1 MGLLDRFEQ
10 RVDRVVNGAFA
21 KAFKSDVQPVEIAA
35 GLQREIDDRAAIV
48 SRGRTVVPNVFAV
61 SLASE
66 DYERLAVYA
75 DPLQTELAGMARE
88 YAQEQGYTFLGPVDV
103 TLHKDDELDTGLF
116 RVRSEARAAVPVGS
130 ESATGSDARSPRL
143 VAAGI
148 EYPLAHG
155 ITRLGR
161 GVDADIRIDDAGV
174 SRHHADVIIGSQAVL
189 RDLGST
195 NGTYVDG
202 VKIREANLRDGA
214 TIRLGSTTLTY
225 RSGS

>member
-10 RVDRVVNGAFA
+10 RVDRAVNGTFA
-21 KAFKSDVQPVEIAA
+21 KAFKSDVQPIEIAA
-35 GLQREIDDRAAIV
+35 ALQREIDDRAAIV
-48 SRGRTVVPNVFAV
+48 ARGRTVVPNVFAV
-61 SLASE
+61 SLASD

-88 YAQEQGYTFLGPVDV
+88 YAQEQSYTFLGPVQV
-103 TLHKDDELDTGLF
+103 SLHMDDHLDTGT
-116 RVRSEARAAVPVGS
+116 VRISSQAKAAPTAGAAVPAG
-130 ESATGSDARSPRL
+130 SPRL

-148 EYPLAHG
+148 EYPLAPG
-155 ITRLGR
+155 ATRLGR
-161 GVDADIRIDDAGV
+161 GADADIRIEDAGV
-174 SRHHADVIIGSQAVL
+174 SRYHADVIVGSHVVI

-202 VKIREANLRDGA
+202 VRVKETALHDGA
-214 TIRLGSTTLTY
+214 TVRLGSTTMTF